1 MIYTLKNEME
11 RMWNQFDHKAFISN
25 DPIQIVHQ
33 IRNLSGRTTADIEVC
48 AIWTAMVSWG
58 QYSHIIYC
66 AEKLMDV
73 CGWEP
78 GKYIKFTRWRN

>member
-1 MIYTLKNEME
+1 MIHTLKNEME

-48 AIWTAMVSWG
+48 AILTAV
-58 QYSHIIYC
+58 
-66 AEKLMDV
+66 D
-73 CGWEP
+73 
-78 GKYIKFTRWRN
+78 TN

>member
-1 MIYTLKNEME
+1 MIHTLKNEME
-11 RMWNQFDHKAFISN
+11 RMWNQFNHKAFISN

-58 QYSHIIYC
+58 QYSHPPKSG
-66 AEKLMDV
+66 ER
-73 CGWEP
+73 P
-78 GKYIKFTRWRN
+78 SQ